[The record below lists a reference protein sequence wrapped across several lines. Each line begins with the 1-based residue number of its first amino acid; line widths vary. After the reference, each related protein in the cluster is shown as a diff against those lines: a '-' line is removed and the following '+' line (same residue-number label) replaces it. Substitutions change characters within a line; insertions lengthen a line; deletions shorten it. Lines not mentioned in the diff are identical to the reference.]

1 MEQVNNYLKKA
12 SLGLVLLMLVAIP
25 NLNVYSSIGSYQITS
40 LAIMANKKRSHVFTT
55 SLCHP
60 SPLYIE
66 DTESYVRQIMEG
78 LPETMKNMFMVFSSN
93 SKPVSISNYLTENYP
108 KYDFSGFDN

>member
-25 NLNVYSSIGSYQITS
+25 NLNVYSSIGSYTIVSHKITENKSYKSFSINDYNTILYYNDGLHGEASSALAEAIARFFANQAEGHS
-40 LAIMANKKRSHVFTT
+40 LASK
-55 SLCHP
+55 
-60 SPLYIE
+60 
-66 DTESYVRQIMEG
+66 YVA
-78 LPETMKNMFMVFSSN
+78 KN
-93 SKPVSISNYLTENYP
+93 YA